1 MALSKHLFLGLSLM
15 FTLFL
20 GLVTTSAV
28 AAPTR
33 PFFAGESKST
43 TATKEL
49 ELQAIFIKKQGSSAV
64 INDQVVR
71 EGDTVN
77 GARIKRITQ
86 GEVHFLRNQRI
97 GVLKLNK
104 SVVEKM
110 KVGV

>member
-1 MALSKHLFLGLSLM
+1 MALSKIFILGLSLM
-15 FTLFL
+15 FSSFV
-20 GLVTTSAV
+20 GLVTTNAV
-28 AAPTR
+28 ADPTR
-33 PFFAGESKST
+33 PFFTVESKST
-43 TATKEL
+43 KTTKKL

-64 INDQVVR
+64 INDKVVR

-77 GARIKRITQ
+77 GAQIKRITQ

-104 SVVEKM
+104 SVVEKL